1 METVRLAY
9 RDDDRTPV
17 IYCIREMALK
27 HYGIDVEVLR
37 IKDYGGFESAIFD
50 GSADILIDHV
60 EFLYAEATKGRR
72 ITFFCAP
79 KIVRGLELVVPQ
91 HVATPEEFAGKTM
104 AVRDSGRPHAVSLWL
119 RMMELENKVEVLIV
133 PDGQVG
139 RWKQWKKVISGEC
152 IGCFVDPLY
161 LSDALQAGLRVLK
174 VPDLQVVGHYAQACT
189 SEFARK
195 NSTRLLNYV
204 KAVVHAL
211 CLVKHDKQAAMR
223 IVAGEPMRRMKVEK
237 IEDMENYFDS
247 IVAKLQLKPYPTP
260 EAIANTYEIAIK
272 EYGAQGINPM
282 SLWDLHWVKNLDDE
296 GFIDGLINEAASRRN
311 SMVH

>member
-17 IYCIREMALK
+17 IYCIREMALR

-37 IKDYGGFESAIFD
+37 IKDYGEFESAIFD
-50 GSADILIDHV
+50 GSADVLIDHV
-60 EFLYAEATKGRR
+60 EFLYAEAAKGRG

-91 HVATPEEFAGKTM
+91 HISTPEELAGKTM
-104 AVRDSGRPHAVSLWL
+104 AVRDSGRPYAVNLWL
-119 RMMELENKVEVLIV
+119 RMMGLEDKVEIVIV
-133 PDGQVG
+133 PEGQVG

-152 IGCFVDPLY
+152 VACFVDPLY
-161 LSDALQAGLRVLK
+161 LSDALDAGLHVLQ
-174 VPDLQVVGHYAQACT
+174 VPDLHAVGHYAQACT

-195 NSTRLLNYV
+195 NYTRLQNYV

-211 CLVKHDKQAAMR
+211 CLAKHDKQAAMK
-223 IVAGEPMRRMKVEK
+223 IVAGEPMKRMQVENLA
-237 IEDMENYFDS
+237 DMEKYFDA
-247 IVAKLQLKPYPTP
+247 IVAKLQIKPYPTP
-260 EAIANTYEIAIK
+260 EAIAHTYEIAVK

-282 SLWDLHWVKNLDDE
+282 SLWDLHWVKTLDDE
-296 GFIDGLINEAASRRN
+296 GFIDRLIEQMPSR
-311 SMVH
+311 

>member
-17 IYCIREMALK
+17 IYCIREMALR

-37 IKDYGGFESAIFD
+37 IKDYGAFESAIFD
-50 GSADILIDHV
+50 RAADILIDHV
-60 EFLYAEATKGRR
+60 EFLYGEAAKGRR
-72 ITFFCAP
+72 VTFFCAP

-104 AVRDSGRPHAVSLWL
+104 AVRDSGRPSAVNLWL
-119 RMMELENKVEVLIV
+119 RMMGLENKVEVVIV

-152 IGCFVDPLY
+152 IACFVDPLY

-195 NSTRLLNYV
+195 NSTRLQNYV
-204 KAVVHAL
+204 TAVVHAL
-211 CLVKHDKQAAMR
+211 CLVKHDKEAAMK

-247 IVAKLQLKPYPTP
+247 IVTKLQLKPYPTP
-260 EAIANTYEIAIK
+260 EAIANTYEIAVK

-282 SLWDLHWVKNLDDE
+282 SLWDLHWIKELDDA
-296 GFIDGLINEAASRRN
+296 GFIDGLIKQTASR
-311 SMVH
+311 

>member
-17 IYCIREMALK
+17 IYCIREMALR

-37 IKDYGGFESAIFD
+37 IKDYGAFESAIFD
-50 GSADILIDHV
+50 RAADILIDHV
-60 EFLYAEATKGRR
+60 EFLYGEAAKGRR
-72 ITFFCAP
+72 VTFFCAP

-104 AVRDSGRPHAVSLWL
+104 AVRDSGRPSAVNLWL
-119 RMMELENKVEVLIV
+119 RMMGLENKVEVVIV

-152 IGCFVDPLY
+152 IACFVDPLY

-195 NSTRLLNYV
+195 NSTRLQNYV

-211 CLVKHDKQAAMR
+211 CLVKHDKEAAMK

-247 IVAKLQLKPYPTP
+247 IVTKLQLKPYPTP
-260 EAIANTYEIAIK
+260 EAIANTYEIAVK

-282 SLWDLHWVKNLDDE
+282 SLWDLHWIKELDDA
-296 GFIDGLINEAASRRN
+296 GFIDGLIKQTASR
-311 SMVH
+311 